1 MKAIKRRF
9 KPSGVTLC
17 LGAGAA
23 RGFAHI
29 GVLRALHKENIP
41 IDQVIGVSIGSL
53 VGSIYCMSQDPE
65 FVKKR
70 LHEFTESEV
79 FLDSLLGSWSKV
91 ADDKPSGLLDKIN
104 RAYSRTGMIS
114 RIALTQGIINIQEMT
129 EIFYPF
135 IAPLKLE
142 TLRKPFAAVA
152 VDIMSGNSV
161 IFTHGDLRK
170 VVMASSSIP
179 LVFPP
184 ITIGERLFSDGS
196 ILDKLGLDAAITL
209 GLNRIIAVDI
219 SDSEWVKKEPGNAL
233 DLMIRT
239 EEIAAKYRKEKQLN
253 NALITIKPVVGHM
266 HWADYSKAEELVQS
280 GYEITMS
287 MMKEIKDSLKIS
299 SGWRRY
305 FYASNTFSKPP
316 IVPEIF

>member
-1 MKAIKRRF
+1 MSKKHF
-9 KPSGVTLC
+9 KPGGVTLC

-29 GVLRALHKENIP
+29 GVLRAFHEENIP
-41 IDQVIGVSIGSL
+41 IEQIIGVSIGSF
-53 VGSIYCMSQDPE
+53 VGSIYCMSEDPE

-70 LHEFTESEV
+70 LHQFTESEV
-79 FLDSLLGSWSKV
+79 FMDSLLGSWSKI
-91 ADDKPSGLLDKIN
+91 ADDKPGGLLDKIN

-114 RIALTQGIINIQEMT
+114 RIALTRGIINIEEMT
-129 EIFYPF
+129 EIFCPF
-135 IAPLKLE
+135 IAPLKIE
-142 TLRKPFAAVA
+142 TLKKPFAAVA
-152 VDIMSGNSV
+152 VDIMNGKSV

-184 ITIGERLFSDGS
+184 ISIGDRLFSDGS
-196 ILDKLGLDAAITL
+196 VLDKIGLDAAITL
-209 GLNRIIAVDI
+209 GLNRVIAVDI

-287 MMKEIKDSLKIS
+287 MMDEIKDSLKIS
-299 SGWRRY
+299 TGWRRY
-305 FYASNTFSKPP
+305 FYASRVISKPP